1 MSDIDQDIGLE
12 KLRSVWVFL
21 SEIFIGYCSCYETT
35 CKVRPLSSSVDAFIE
50 EMRNN
55 PSVQCNMIV
64 RKNDVDS
71 LLDLFSKT
79 GLIRRSSNST
89 WKFANDEEIRW
100 MTLKAGDRINFH
112 SRDNPL
118 KKCFCYPLQSG
129 FSDAVKKYLNISLS
143 EDDVHQLAHILFWYL
158 RKGVVDMLLKTI
170 TKDTK
175 GKPSQC
181 TALSVGSTNIT
192 SDYDVTIN
200 ASCASLIKEFNDT
213 FKKYFGVSSMTAFDT
228 NLYGSSIIL
237 NVAPNDNQKS
247 LYTKITCGS
256 SPIYQ
261 KQFWVLHPSNN
272 YQYALQHN
280 HKEYIVRQYEWAL
293 LKLARGIIFKLT
305 HDYELKNQRENDANR
320 FDDKYK
326 NIIDNPEWLLRILEL
341 CKKSPLVNKH
351 TDIVHNYQSIGL
363 YYSTAKTGG
372 AGGLPTAMFN
382 SEPELFHQVKSS
394 KTDKLPR
401 VELNK
406 IRGRAVSVAYEGQ
419 SPHNISNPK
428 LSSEEK
434 EKEIDRHNNAY
445 TTLPFNTL
453 LEYTD
458 FEGLVHE
465 LSRINSRGS
474 ETYYTRAAIIDV
486 VINQQTCSN
495 SVAIKLDADE
505 YIQSI
510 FEQFSDYIFHEFNDK
525 YRKRMSSAVINLSN
539 SFGVDAMMNSIAK
552 EFSPVQLDDVSLQP
566 LKDHNN
572 KEIAKPMVPIQRMAI
587 FVYCL
592 VKEVTSK
599 LQTSWEERSASKTV

>member
-1 MSDIDQDIGLE
+1 MSDINQDVGLE
-12 KLRSVWVFL
+12 KLRSVWTFL

-35 CKVRPLSSSVDAFIE
+35 CKVMPKNRALGSSVSTFIE

-55 PSVQCNMIV
+55 PSSQCNMIV
-64 RKNDVDS
+64 RKNDVES
-71 LLDLFSKT
+71 LLELFSKT
-79 GLIRRSSNST
+79 GLIRRDGT
-89 WKFANDEEIRW
+89 WKFANNKEIKW
-100 MTLKAGDRINFH
+100 ITLKAGDRINFH
-112 SRDNPL
+112 TNDNPL
-118 KKCFCYPLQSG
+118 NKCFCYPLQTG
-129 FSDAVKKYLNISLS
+129 FSDAVKKHLNISLS

-170 TKDTK
+170 TKDTA
-175 GKPSQC
+175 GKTSQC

-256 SPIYQ
+256 SPVYQ

-272 YQYALQHN
+272 YQYALKN
-280 HKEYIVRQYEWAL
+280 NYKEYIVRQYEWAL

-305 HDYELKNQRENDANR
+305 HDYDLKKQRENDTNQ

-326 NIIDNPEWLLRILEL
+326 NIIENPEWLLRMLEL

-351 TDIVHNYQSIGL
+351 SDIVHNYPTILL

-372 AGGLPTAMFN
+372 TGGFN
-382 SEPELFHQVKSS
+382 ARSEPSLFRQVSTKS
-394 KTDKLPR
+394 DKLSHVDVKKMR
-401 VELNK
+401 E
-406 IRGRAVSVAYEGQ
+406 RANSAYNGP
-419 SPHNISNPK
+419 SPHSISNPA

-434 EKEIDRHNNAY
+434 EKEIDNHNNAY
-445 TTLPFNTL
+445 TALSFNAL
-453 LEYTD
+453 LEYTN

-486 VINQQTCSN
+486 VINQQTCNN
-495 SVAIKLDADE
+495 SVAIKLDSDE
-505 YIQSI
+505 YIQSM
-510 FEQFSDYIFHEFNDK
+510 FEQFSDFIFHDFNDK
-525 YRKRMSSAVINLSN
+525 YRKRMSSAIMNLSN
-539 SFGVDAMMNSIAK
+539 SFSEDALLREFVK
-552 EFSPVQLDDVSLQP
+552 EF
-566 LKDHNN
+566 
-572 KEIAKPMVPIQRMAI
+572 AKPMISERTIQIMAI
-587 FVYCL
+587 FIYCL
-592 VKEVTSK
+592 VKEITAK
-599 LQTSWEERSASKTV
+599 LQTSWEERSSSPTV